1 MVLAVAQSAGDS
13 TLDVVAGLAILI
25 AAVAGLGALLSWVTG
40 RLKGRHR
47 RPQWSLS
54 AAAHTAAAWIRDRAA
69 HDRILGPVMARAGA
83 AALSGRE
90 TAGTPEQPEGAT
102 AASAPD
108 DAVRTVSTETV
119 RPPAN
124 PGARCS
130 PETFEL
136 LGQHLDGSRRMAV
149 VEDRLAPVLGALPR
163 DGWIV
168 ERYVLFAGHRI
179 PFLLLGENGVFAL
192 WALGGQPR
200 WSDIPVVG
208 RVADDMKSA
217 LPGYTGTVA
226 VGICRSLSP
235 DLGPRWW
242 CRSGEHGAWVMGLN
256 SVIPWL
262 RHFGSEHGLGVED
275 IRRVR
280 ELAGPHWGEG
290 VTDLPASA
298 LVPDLGQLGQG

>member
-1 MVLAVAQSAGDS
+1 MLLAAAQSAGDS

-25 AAVAGLGALLSWVTG
+25 AAVAGVAALLSWMTG
-40 RLKGRHR
+40 RLRGRHP
-47 RPQWSLS
+47 RPEWSLS
-54 AAAHTAAAWIRDRAA
+54 AAAHTAADWLSKKAA
-69 HDRILGPVMARAGA
+69 HDRILGPVMAGAGA
-83 AALSGRE
+83 P
-90 TAGTPEQPEGAT
+90 TASHRWTAEESEQPAAA

-108 DAVRTVSTETV
+108 EAARTVSTESV

-149 VEDRLAPVLGALPR
+149 VEDRLAPVLDALPPDR
-163 DGWIV
+163 WLV

-179 PFLLLGENGVFAL
+179 PFLLLGETGVFAL

-235 DLGPRWW
+235 DVKARWW
-242 CRSGEHGAWVMGLN
+242 CRSGERGAWVMGLN

-262 RHFGSEHGLGVED
+262 EHFGPEHGLGVED
-275 IRRVR
+275 IQRVR
-280 ELAGPHWGEG
+280 ELAGPHWGRG

-298 LVPDLGQLGQG
+298 LLPEFERLGQG